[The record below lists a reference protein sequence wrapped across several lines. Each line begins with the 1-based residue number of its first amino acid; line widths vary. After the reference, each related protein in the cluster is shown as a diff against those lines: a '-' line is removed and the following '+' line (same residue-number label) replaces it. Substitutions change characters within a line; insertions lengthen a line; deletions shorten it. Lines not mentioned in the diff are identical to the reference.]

1 MQVLYLFV
9 DLICGC
15 GGTAQLAGGGSVS
28 AEDGSA
34 ASESGDALL
43 LRLPGFT
50 SVTATGLANLNLI
63 MDSAGN

>member
-1 MQVLYLFV
+1 M
-9 DLICGC
+9 
-15 GGTAQLAGGGSVS
+15 S

-50 SVTATGLANLNLI
+50 SVTETGLANLNLI